1 MIRFSKDFT
10 RGFGKSQ
17 PRQIIQNIL
26 VPVPRV
32 DSLIEL
38 NETLLERRLKQPNAP
53 VSG

>member
-38 NETLLERRLKQPNAP
+38 NETLLERCQKYEAHRIQ
-53 VSG
+53 G